1 MLINEIVQ
9 YKFLTT
15 ESVGE
20 ELAAN
25 MKDLLGM
32 YKAEGIDEIDTE
44 KFCQRLKN
52 VYGHDEP
59 LEVITMALQDIGEET
74 EWISSATEQSI
85 KIDTEIETDT
95 EQPTV
100 DVGDLAQDA
109 AMKGIKSE
117 L

>member
-1 MLINEIVQ
+1 MLINEIIQ
-9 YKFLTT
+9 YNFLTA

-25 MKDLLGM
+25 MKDLLSL
-32 YKAEGIDEIDTE
+32 YKSQGINEIDTE
-44 KFCQRLKN
+44 KFCNRLKT

-59 LEVITMALQDIGEET
+59 IEVLTQALQDIGEET
-74 EWISSATEQSI
+74 EWISSATDQSI
-85 KIDTEIETDT
+85 KINTDIETDT
-95 EQPTV
+95 EEPTV

>member
-1 MLINEIVQ
+1 MLISEIIQ
-9 YKFLTT
+9 SNFLTI

-25 MKDLLGM
+25 IKDLLSL
-32 YKAEGIDEIDTE
+32 YKSEEIAEIDTE
-44 KFCQRLKN
+44 KFCLRLKN

-59 LEVITMALQDIGEET
+59 LEVITQALQDIGEET
-74 EWISSATEQSI
+74 DWISSANEQSI
-85 KIDTEIETDT
+85 KIDTDIETDT
-95 EQPTV
+95 EEPTV
-100 DVGDLAQDA
+100 DVGNLAQDA